1 MITLKWH
8 QMQDITIVTKGIFS
22 KKGRPPA
29 GAVPE
34 TIHYFIT
41 AELIVQEQKMVQA
54 ADDQSGYFILATNRL
69 QMSPEV
75 LLREYKSQQRV
86 ERGFR
91 FLKSPE
97 FLASAIFLKKPE
109 RIEALLMIMTLCLMV
124 YASLEYIIRKE
135 LKEQEQMFPNQ
146 LGKLVQN
153 PTARWIFECF
163 MEIQIVIITQLDQ
176 NIIANIKDRNI
187 RLLNLLGERYWHFY
201 RNRN

>member
-1 MITLKWH
+1 
-8 QMQDITIVTKGIFS
+8 
-22 KKGRPPA
+22 
-29 GAVPE
+29 
-34 TIHYFIT
+34 
-41 AELIVQEQKMVQA
+41 
-54 ADDQSGYFILATNRL
+54 
-69 QMSPEV
+69 MSPEV

-135 LKEQEQMFPNQ
+135 LKEQEQTFPNQ

-163 MEIQIVIITQLDQ
+163 MEIQMVIITQLDQ
-176 NIIANIKDRNI
+176 TIIANIKDRNI

-201 RNRN
+201 RNGN